1 MQLPAVGKPKLK
13 SHIISRLQIRGIP
26 GGHDFKSIGRIY
38 SSRFPVL
45 CKCVAQTRTY
55 LPLTPFR
62 GFASMSLLERGSL
75 RPSENSRM
83 VSSPLWQVPREG
95 NLTNSLIADPQATVY
110 QLFHLVASLLDAFDR
125 PLVVAD
131 RAGRILF
138 TNLHA
143 QDQLSSNGAASKAE
157 LNLFKD
163 ILHADR
169 KGIVDQLESGEQ
181 EVNLQVDSPTGKSRA
196 RVRWLPEPDWLV
208 VYVEPTA
215 PQSLANE
222 AEMRQT
228 VHELMQEREITYR
241 NLLAAYLRL
250 QEVNRQKTVFLAS
263 AAHELKTPLAV
274 MKGYYD
280 LLLSGS
286 LGKLT
291 DRQRDM
297 LQESKESCDRL
308 VRLVSMFLNYSAL
321 ESGKLVLQLREN
333 DLRDCIN
340 DLTCRWQDAFQRAK
354 VHLDIKIHPDL
365 PAFKFDYQKVQ
376 QCVANLLDNAL
387 KHTPPE
393 GSVTLV
399 AEPHFWERRVSEASP
414 STDRRRDTG
423 MRANSVLI
431 SVADTGGG
439 IAAEFHQE
447 IFEEFVRVD
456 PSSSG
461 MGLGLAITKRLIQA
475 HRGKVWVDS
484 ELGRGSSFSFLLP
497 IYVE

>member
-1 MQLPAVGKPKLK
+1 MT
-13 SHIISRLQIRGIP
+13 
-26 GGHDFKSIGRIY
+26 KSI
-38 SSRFPVL
+38 
-45 CKCVAQTRTY
+45 T
-55 LPLTPFR
+55 
-62 GFASMSLLERGSL
+62 
-75 RPSENSRM
+75 
-83 VSSPLWQVPREG
+83 
-95 NLTNSLIADPQATVY
+95 ADPQATGQQV
-110 QLFHLVASLLDAFDR
+110 FHLVASLLDAFDR

-131 RAGRILF
+131 RGGRILF

-143 QDQLSSNGAASKAE
+143 QDRLNSKGLTSNPE
-157 LNLFKD
+157 LNLFTD

-169 KGIVDQLESGEQ
+169 RGIVGQLESGEQ
-181 EVNLQVDSPTGKSRA
+181 EVNLQIDSPTGRSRA
-196 RVRWLPEPDWLV
+196 RIRWLPEPDWLV
-208 VYVEPTA
+208 VYVEPAHPEA
-215 PQSLANE
+215 PADE

-228 VHELMQEREITYR
+228 VQELMQEREITYR

-286 LGKLT
+286 LGKVG
-291 DRQRDM
+291 DRQREI

-321 ESGKLVLQLREN
+321 ESGKLVLQLRDN

-354 VHLDIKIHPDL
+354 VRLEIKVHPNL
-365 PAFKFDYQKVQ
+365 PSFKFDYQKVQ
-376 QCVANLLDNAL
+376 QCIANLLDNAL
-387 KHTPPE
+387 KHTPAE
-393 GSVTLV
+393 GCVTLV

-414 STDRRRDTG
+414 STDRRRNTG
-423 MRANSVLI
+423 GRPNSVLI
-431 SVADTGGG
+431 AVSDTGSG

-456 PSSSG
+456 SSSSG

-484 ELGRGSSFSFLLP
+484 VLGSGSSFSFLLP
-497 IYVE
+497 INVE